1 MKTKSSSS
9 SSTVSESVSSSSKP
23 KTPSSASSST
33 KSSTPNQ
40 PRISNAGGRSPARKR
55 NSSTVTNPNVFHVD
69 DFNFTG
75 YDLPRLV
82 FMSEHRLVLRTRFPK
97 LVVTLFHHPQFAEWM
112 QPHRTSSGAPRI
124 EHVLVDRLVE
134 CVNRYCSDPQG
145 RLRHSTVTLD
155 NTLCTQMIELI
166 TGGDTS
172 SHLPTPSTHQTTS
185 LPETVRAHHENAVTH
200 KVDDTLLN
208 PSDSTPTSSTPSTT
222 SYPHHKTVKNIT
234 TWHTWKDCSLP
245 RLELDV
251 KAPTSTHR
259 RTRKRPPYTHALT
272 HPNSS
277 ETESNEQTAGGP
289 TSTPFH
295 TYPTDSSP
303 DSPDSPDTVASTKAP
318 APTWSEH
325 QTRTIQIC

>member
-1 MKTKSSSS
+1 MKTKPSP
-9 SSTVSESVSSSSKP
+9 TASESTPPSSK
-23 KTPSSASSST
+23 TTSSSSASSST
-33 KSSTPNQ
+33 KSSSSSSPSSTPNTS
-40 PRISNAGGRSPARKR
+40 RTSNTGGRSPARKR
-55 NSSTVTNPNVFHVD
+55 NSSTASNPNVFHVD

-145 RLRHSTVTLD
+145 RLRHTTVTLD
-155 NTLCTQMIELI
+155 NPLCTQMIELI
-166 TGGDTS
+166 TGGDT
-172 SHLPTPSTHQTTS
+172 PPTHQTPTIT
-185 LPETVRAHHENAVTH
+185 ETVRAHHENAVTH
-200 KVDDTLLN
+200 KVDDTLLQ
-208 PSDSTPTSSTPSTT
+208 STSLYTSPH
-222 SYPHHKTVKNIT
+222 PHHKTVKNTT
-234 TWHTWKDCSLP
+234 TWHTWKDRSLP

-251 KAPTSTHR
+251 EAPSSSHR
-259 RTRKRPPYTHALT
+259 RTRKRPPYPHTSL
-272 HPNSS
+272 HPHSS
-277 ETESNEQTAGGP
+277 ETESIEQTAGGP
-289 TSTPFH
+289 AANTFPPNHTGSST
-295 TYPTDSSP
+295 
-303 DSPDSPDTVASTKAP
+303 DTGASTNAP